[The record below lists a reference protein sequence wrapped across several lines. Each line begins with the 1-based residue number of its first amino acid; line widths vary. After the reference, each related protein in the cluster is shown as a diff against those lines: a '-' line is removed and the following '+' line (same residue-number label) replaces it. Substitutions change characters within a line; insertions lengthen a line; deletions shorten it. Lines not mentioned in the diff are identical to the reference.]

1 MIASTKTEIGRT
13 KLETYLISNK
23 IKQVDLVAKVK
34 KKYPDEPISS
44 DTMSRIVSGNREI
57 GIKTLRRLCAVLD
70 LTPND
75 ILDI

>member
-1 MIASTKTEIGRT
+1 MDQAITIGRT
-13 KLETYLISNK
+13 KLEKYLLSKK
-23 IKQVDLVAKVK
+23 IKQVDLVDKVNK
-34 KKYPDEPISS
+34 SFPDEPISS

-57 GIKTLRRLCAVLD
+57 GMKTLRRLCKALD